1 MVGSLGVLDMSDGSF
16 ITRTARNVRGQSI
29 PDLWLGRFAEAYRA
43 ELQAW
48 VNAARGRT
56 GPVGA
61 SAWDGFA
68 ATSMAEAAAR
78 SIGTGTRE
86 TIDLPVRPALYS

>member
-1 MVGSLGVLDMSDGSF
+1 MSDGSF
-16 ITRTARNVRGQSI
+16 ITRTARNMRGQAI
-29 PDLWLGRFAEAYRA
+29 PDLWLGRFAEAYRS

-48 VNAARGRT
+48 VKATRGLS
-56 GPVGA
+56 GQVGA

-86 TIDLPVRPALYS
+86 MIDLPQRPALYS